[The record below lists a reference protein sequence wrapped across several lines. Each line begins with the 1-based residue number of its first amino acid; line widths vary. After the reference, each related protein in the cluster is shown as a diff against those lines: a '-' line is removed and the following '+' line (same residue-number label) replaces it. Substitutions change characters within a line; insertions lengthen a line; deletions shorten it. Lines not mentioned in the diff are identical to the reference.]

1 MKVEYLNPFLSATQS
16 VIETMARIPVRS
28 QALRLK
34 TSKTTYGA
42 VTGIIGMASET
53 LVGSM
58 VISFSEPCIL
68 KIVANMTMEPE
79 KDRIDADVVDAVGE
93 LTNMICGGAKT
104 LLAKLNMKFDLT
116 LPTTVVG
123 KNIEIGY
130 RNNTPIIVIPFM
142 TENGEFVVEANLD
155 YRK

>member
-42 VTGIIGMASET
+42 VTGIIGMASES

-79 KDRIDADVVDAVGE
+79 KDTIDADVVDAVGE

-104 LLAKLNMKFDLT
+104 ILAKLHMKFDLT

-123 KNIEIGY
+123 KDIEIGY